1 MKDLAFLVLS
11 VLLALTPAFGGDS
24 ATVQLQKSFETA
36 VAALNEG
43 NLEGFLADVHEK
55 ALSFYSCGPTS
66 GKEGKVACQLDWER
80 FFGKTAVAK
89 FEPSDMQYRVI
100 GSTGVAWGNY
110 DVVVSAN
117 NGREMRHQGR
127 YTMTY
132 TLEDGEW
139 KLVMQHNTPAADGP
153 AGPRERSPRASPS
166 GS

>member
-24 ATVQLQKSFETA
+24 ATVQLQKSFEAA

-43 NLEGFLADVHEK
+43 NLDGFLADVHEK

-66 GKEGKVACQLDWER
+66 GKEGKAACQLDWER

-89 FEPSDMQYRVI
+89 FEPRDMQYRVM

-110 DVVVSAN
+110 DVVVTAS

>member
-1 MKDLAFLVLS
+1 MKDLAYLVLS
-11 VLLALTPAFGGDS
+11 MLLVLTPAFGGDN

-43 NLEGFLADVHEK
+43 NLDGFLADVHEK

-66 GKEGKVACQLDWER
+66 GKEGKAACQLDWER
-80 FFGKTAVAK
+80 FFGKTAAAK
-89 FEPSDMQYRVI
+89 FEPRDMQYRVI

-110 DVVVSAN
+110 DVVVNAN

>member
-1 MKDLAFLVLS
+1 MKDLAYLVLS
-11 VLLALTPAFGGDS
+11 MLLVLTPAFGEDS
-24 ATVQLQKSFETA
+24 ATAQLQKSFETA

-43 NLEGFLADVHEK
+43 NLDGFLADVHEK

-66 GKEGKVACQLDWER
+66 GKEGKAACQLDWER

-89 FEPSDMQYRVI
+89 FEPRDMQYRVI